1 MHMYVLHLK
10 KEFIGKQMN
19 LITKNSLNKK
29 RERGLSRKV
38 EYISTAIVSTEED
51 LIRRKFW
58 YLRNLSIVTFLIRI
72 LVLDRSNNINLKK
85 DPREFLL
92 CETSKVKLCERGSFV
107 AFGIA
112 P

>member
-1 MHMYVLHLK
+1 MYMYVLHLK
-10 KEFIGKQMN
+10 KEFIRKQMN
-19 LITKNSLNKK
+19 SITKNSLNKK

-38 EYISTAIVSTEED
+38 EYISTAIVSREKD

-72 LVLDRSNNINLKK
+72 LVLDHANNINLKK
-85 DPREFLL
+85 DLREFLL
-92 CETSKVKLCERGSFV
+92 YETSKVKLCERGSLV
-107 AFGIA
+107 AFRIA

>member
-29 RERGLSRKV
+29 GERGLSRKV

-51 LIRRKFW
+51 LIRRKF
-58 YLRNLSIVTFLIRI
+58 
-72 LVLDRSNNINLKK
+72 
-85 DPREFLL
+85 
-92 CETSKVKLCERGSFV
+92 
-107 AFGIA
+107 
-112 P
+112 